1 MVRVIAES
9 DDDDILSQYI
19 VFAKIV
25 DTQRKMYPGDS
36 RRAVTEAI
44 RICKDKNI
52 LKAYLEDREKE
63 VVDIMVT
70 LYSQEEA
77 VEQYVISKQFESE
90 IKSAVQSCRDFGKTV
105 SEAIS
110 YLMKRFEF
118 SEARSQKEVERYWNL

>member
-1 MVRVIAES
+1 
-9 DDDDILSQYI
+9 
-19 VFAKIV
+19 
-25 DTQRKMYPGDS
+25 MYPGDS

-105 SEAIS
+105 AESIS
-110 YLMKRFEF
+110 YLMKRFDF
-118 SEARSQKEVERYWNL
+118 SETRSQKEVEKYWNL